1 MKMLKYILFL
11 LAGLVCLACNED
23 EGNPPFAADE
33 LYIYDQT
40 AESLTAVVGQEFKLS
55 LIVSPNDGSV
65 ECTWL
70 LDEQAI
76 GPFERPGLYVLPAGD
91 LRPAFRGRSRLAGH
105 LDALYALRNGSQ
117 LTFCVPMSGNPDVGT
132 FFNSW
137 KR

>member
-76 GPFERPGLYVLPAGD
+76 GHSKDLVYTFSRPGT
-91 LRPAFRGRSRLAGH
+91 F
-105 LDALYALRNGSQ
+105 ALRFEAVRGSRAISMRYT
-117 LTFCVPMSGNPDVGT
+117 LSVTAPN
-132 FFNSW
+132 
-137 KR
+137 

>member
-1 MKMLKYILFL
+1 MKMLKYILLL
-11 LAGLVCLACNED
+11 LAGLACFACSED
-23 EGNPPFAADE
+23 EGNPPFADDE

-76 GPFERPGLYVLPAGD
+76 GNSKDLVYTFYPIRVLSHCVSRRCAVHGL
-91 LRPAFRGRSRLAGH
+91 FRCAIRL
-105 LDALYALRNGSQ
+105 L
-117 LTFCVPMSGNPDVGT
+117 
-132 FFNSW
+132 
-137 KR
+137 